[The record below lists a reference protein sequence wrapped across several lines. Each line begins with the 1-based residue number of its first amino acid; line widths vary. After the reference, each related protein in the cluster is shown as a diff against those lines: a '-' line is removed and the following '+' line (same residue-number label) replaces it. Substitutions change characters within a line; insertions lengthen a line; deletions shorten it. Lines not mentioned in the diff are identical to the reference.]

1 MEANRT
7 QADSLC
13 ETSPLAALDSR
24 QFDKRLSL
32 WRFLTVATS
41 LAWSLK
47 LAAGPSKPFRDRNAS
62 GHPAS
67 GVAALDFSIGLKD
80 GQTRF
85 RQGET
90 ITLEL
95 SYGTHPRAGA
105 GRLAMDQD
113 TPGLAVDEF
122 RLQPRTGVVDPL
134 RGFLSSVSVWDG
146 PPPRPEPFIEEQGP
160 STAVDINEWFRFDKL
175 GKYRLSVLAH
185 PVRSRF
191 GGFGNRDSGAAT
203 FTSNT
208 VEFEIVPAD
217 PGWQAVTIQKAVALL
232 ATNGDYERQRE
243 GCRTLRFMTA
253 RAAVDVMIRHYADEG
268 VCEAEYRGGLFAFL
282 DREYAVQKMEDGVL
296 DPTAVV
302 SAGYLLTLATLSTY
316 LEHPEFV
323 PSAGDHYLGKTEW
336 LMGGSLAGHWDLV
349 EAKQEEYVEEL
360 IGALRDK
367 TGQALALCLK
377 AIFDS
382 PFLGQ
387 PTLLKST
394 DPAFLAQLRRKL
406 AEVFT
411 NLPPSEQDTL
421 LGERWPNIASPA
433 MVPVLRHLYE
443 DPPPGVYEPQ
453 FVGMVLE
460 RLFQV
465 APAEGRAL
473 IMEEMVRSHP
483 RFDLR
488 FVRLLPDKEIP
499 ELDVPLV
506 ESLEASKGQEST
518 IVELIGR
525 YATPGVFA
533 RVMAIEA
540 DRLGQ
545 MPCEAQAA
553 FLAYA
558 FRSDPASGA
567 ELLSKALAARKATR
581 CYTTVLGEVVA
592 RRQMTPEIEQEAVA
606 HLDDP
611 DMEVAASAVVTLG
624 RYGSAEAEQPLW
636 DRLRRWHSAWASR
649 SSELPDGY
657 GPGLKNGLET
667 RLELALLEALGT
679 GQGWFTGPEKLAKL
693 ASLCVSA
700 GGCRKAQEMMAQCSG
715 TPRITVSPAYEGHY
729 SATVN
734 QYQLDSLDS
743 LKQKLI
749 QFPRGTIFEWVF
761 ADDVK
766 DGTPILAEIRGFLAE
781 YGMTIR

>member
-7 QADSLC
+7 PADSLC

-24 QFDKRLSL
+24 RLAKRLIV
-32 WRFLTVATS
+32 WRFLIGAIS
-41 LAWSLK
+41 LAWGLK
-47 LAAGPSKPFRDRNAS
+47 LMAGSPRPFRGSNAS
-62 GHPAS
+62 GHQVSATT
-67 GVAALDFSIGLKD
+67 ALDFSIRLKD

-85 RQGET
+85 KQGET

-95 SYGTHPRAGA
+95 GYGTDPRATL
-105 GRLAMDQD
+105 GRLTTDQD
-113 TPGLAVDEF
+113 RPGLAVDEF

-134 RGFLSSVSVWDG
+134 RDFLASVSVWSG
-146 PPPRPEPFIEEQGP
+146 PPARPEPFVEERG
-160 STAVDINEWFRFDKL
+160 SVAVDINEWFRFDKL
-175 GKYRLSVLAH
+175 GKYHLSVLAH
-185 PVRSRF
+185 PVRSRLGAF
-191 GGFGNRDSGAAT
+191 ANHEPGAAPA
-203 FTSNT
+203 TSNT

-217 PGWQAVTIQKAVALL
+217 PSWQAATIQEAVALL
-232 ATNGDYERQRE
+232 AANGDYQRQQE
-243 GCRTLRFMTA
+243 GCRTLRFMTT
-253 RAAVDVMIRHYADEG
+253 RAAVDVMIKHYADEG
-268 VCEAEYRGGLFAFL
+268 VCEAEYRGGLFAFP
-282 DREYAVQKMEDGVL
+282 DREYAVQKMEDGIL
-296 DPTAVV
+296 DPTMVV
-302 SAGYLLTLATLSTY
+302 SAGYLRTLATLSNY

-323 PSAGDHYLGKTEW
+323 PSDGDHYLGKPEW

-349 EAKQEEYVEEL
+349 EAKEEEYVEEL
-360 IGALRDK
+360 IGALGDK
-367 TGQALALCLK
+367 TGRALALCLK

-382 PFLGQ
+382 QFLGQ

-394 DPAFLAQLRRKL
+394 DPALLAQLRRKL
-406 AEVFT
+406 ADVFT
-411 NLPPSEQDTL
+411 HLPASEQSDL
-421 LGERWPNIASPA
+421 LWVRWPNIASAA

-473 IMEEMVRSHP
+473 IMEEIVRSHP

-488 FVRLLPDKEIP
+488 FVHLLPDKEIP
-499 ELDVPLV
+499 ELDAPLV
-506 ESLEASKGQEST
+506 ENLEASKGQERT

-540 DRLGQ
+540 DQVGQ

-567 ELLSKALAARKATR
+567 ELLSKALAARKG
-581 CYTTVLGEVVA
+581 CYKTVLGEVA
-592 RRQMTPEIEQEAVA
+592 CRQMAPEIEQEAVA

-611 DMEVAASAVVTLG
+611 DVEVAASAVATLR

-636 DRLRRWHSAWASR
+636 DRLRKWHSAWANR
-649 SSELPDGY
+649 PSELPDGY

-667 RLELALLEALGT
+667 ALELALMEALGT
-679 GQGWFTGPEKLAKL
+679 GQGWFAGPEKLAKL
-693 ASLCVSA
+693 ASLCVSP
-700 GGCRKAQEMMAQCSG
+700 GGCQNAQGLSAQYSA
-715 TPRITVSPAYEGHY
+715 TPVITVLPGYEGHY

-734 QYQLDSLDS
+734 QYHLDSLDS

-749 QFPRGTIFEWVF
+749 QFPKGTVFEWTF
-761 ADDVK
+761 TDDAK
-766 DGTPILAEIRGFLAE
+766 DGAPILAQIQALLAE
-781 YGMTIR
+781 HGMTIR